1 MQFSFLFFEKTILTD
16 KKMNFQPLLTTWGTW
31 SYIVAILIGF
41 LLLVYSADWLVD
53 GASAV
58 AKRFNVSELVI
69 GLTIVAF
76 GTSMPEFVVNMV
88 AAIEHNSEIAITN
101 ILGSNSINTFVI
113 LGLTAIIYPVSS
125 QVRSR
130 RFDIPMSL
138 LAGLIVLA
146 LVCISMPHAG
156 HGWVFQ
162 KDCGTI
168 SRYGGIILLL
178 CMALFLWY
186 NFTHAKADEADEE
199 VVVKPMSIGKAIVL
213 ILLGLAGLC
222 LGGQLMVD
230 SATLIAQKL
239 NVSDAIIGLTV
250 VALGTSLPELA
261 TSCIAAAKKN
271 SDLALG
277 NVIGSNLFNIF
288 FILGT
293 SATIYPLQSY
303 NGVWLDALMVVIS
316 GMLTWL
322 FVVSNKKKEI
332 KRWEGV
338 LLLLIYGIYLTYRI
352 LQVSGHLPAGALS
365 L

>member
-1 MQFSFLFFEKTILTD
+1 
-16 KKMNFQPLLTTWGTW
+16 MNFQPFLADLGTW
-31 SYIVAILIGF
+31 SYAVAILIGF
-41 LLLVYSADWLVD
+41 ALLVFAADWLVD

-88 AAIEHNSEIAITN
+88 AAVEHNSEIAITN

-113 LGLTAIIYPVSS
+113 LGLTAVIYPVSS
-125 QVRSR
+125 QIRSR

-138 LAGLIVLA
+138 AAGILVLL
-146 LVCISMPHAG
+146 LVCVSMPYGG
-156 HGWVFQ
+156 HGWVIQ

-168 SRYGGIILLL
+168 SRYGGIVLLL

-186 NFTHAKADEADEE
+186 NFTHAKADGNDDSVE
-199 VVVKPMSIGKAIVL
+199 VKHMSMTKAVIL
-213 ILLGLAGLC
+213 ILLGLGGLM

-230 SATLIAQKL
+230 SATLIARKL
-239 NVSDAIIGLTV
+239 NVSDAIIGLTI

-271 SDLALG
+271 CDLALG
-277 NVIGSNLFNIF
+277 NVIGSNIFNIF

-293 SATIYPLQSY
+293 SSAIWPLQSY
-303 NGVWLDALMVVIS
+303 EGVWLDALMVVIS
-316 GMLTWL
+316 SGLTWL
-322 FVVSNKKKEI
+322 FVVSNKKKEV
-332 KRWEGV
+332 KRWEGAV
-338 LLLLIYGIYLTYRI
+338 LLLIYGVYLTYRI
-352 LQVSGHLPAGALS
+352 LQVSGHLPACVPS